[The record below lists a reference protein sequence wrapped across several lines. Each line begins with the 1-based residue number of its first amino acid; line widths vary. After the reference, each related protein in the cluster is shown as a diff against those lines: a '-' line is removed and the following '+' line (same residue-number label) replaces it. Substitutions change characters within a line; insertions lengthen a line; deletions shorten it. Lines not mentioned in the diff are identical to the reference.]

1 MYTPPHY
8 LKPEFEEE
16 INFDMASAHFFLG
29 GGAENALLQ
38 KHVYSSVIQKKHRGQ
53 KGSILSA

>member
-29 GGAENALLQ
+29 GGGRKCFAAEARL
-38 KHVYSSVIQKKHRGQ
+38 
-53 KGSILSA
+53 